1 MKKKLLILVLSL
13 FLVGGLS
20 AQEWRINGHTY
31 YVFDDNVDSYY
42 SNTSYY
48 DGKIKGGFVWGVGLE
63 YMLHQGYG
71 IGLTYLRQD
80 TEAPMTYYDN
90 GAKSKTFDVAGN
102 WFMLGG
108 TRYVQKGKAE
118 LYGGFELGAVFY
130 EVSNSLSG
138 KSASGTKFA
147 WGIKLGSN
155 IFFNE
160 RVGIK
165 LQADMRSAVQAAG
178 GGLYF
183 GTGGAGAGV
192 STYSTVYQFGL
203 GGGLVI
209 KFPQKTGSG
218 K

>member
-1 MKKKLLILVLSL
+1 MKKKLLIIVLNL
-13 FLVGGLS
+13 FFVGALS
-20 AQEWRINGHTY
+20 AQEWRANGFAS

-63 YMLHQGYG
+63 YMLHPGYG
-71 IGLTYLRQD
+71 LGLNYYRQD

-90 GAKSKTFDVAGN
+90 GAKTKTFDLTGD
-102 WFMLGG
+102 WFMLAG

-118 LYGGFELGAVFY
+118 LYGGFELGAVFFD
-130 EVSNSLSG
+130 VSNSLSG
-138 KSASGTKFA
+138 KSGSGTKFA

-165 LQADMRSAVQAAG
+165 LQADLRSAVQAAG

-192 STYSTVYQFGL
+192 STYSTIYQFGL
-203 GGGLVI
+203 GGGLVFR
-209 KFPQKTGSG
+209 FPPKTGAA